1 MAAFSLLDVFT
12 YVDAHDFT
20 CDTNVA
26 RLEMTVAEL
35 NSTTF
40 CSNGWTELTPGL
52 KTVTFNYEGMWQ
64 AGTAQVDPEV
74 FPNLGTTKTFTM
86 GPADVETGVA
96 YMWRAKDVKY
106 ELPRGAHGELAQFL
120 INSVG
125 ADGQGVVRGQ
135 VAVAKQT
142 ASSTGQVGSVVNI
155 PTTSASSYIY
165 ATHHTFTIGTSY
177 AYVVESATNS
187 SMLGA
192 TTVGSS
198 VSVSA
203 AGGAWLTRVAATSGR
218 SYYRFRVTQNAGSHS
233 IGGAIAVQ

>member
-1 MAAFSLLDVFT
+1 VAAFSLLDVFT
-12 YVDAHDFT
+12 YVDGHDFT

-26 RLEMTVAEL
+26 KLEANVAEL

-52 KTVTFNYEGMWQ
+52 KSVAFTMEGMWQ
-64 AGTAQVDPEV
+64 AGTNQVDPEV
-74 FPNLGTTKTFTM
+74 FPTLGTTKTFTM
-86 GPADVETGVA
+86 GPVDTEGTVA
-96 YMWRAKDVKY
+96 YLWRAKDVKY
-106 ELPRGAHGELAQFL
+106 ELPRGSHGELAQFM

-125 ADGQGVVRGQ
+125 ADGNGLVRGQ
-135 VAVAKQT
+135 LAIAKQT
-142 ASSTGQVGSVVNI
+142 ISAAGQAGSVVTI
-155 PTTSASSYIY
+155 STTSNSSYIY

-177 AYVVESATNS
+177 SWVVESATNS

-192 TTVGSS
+192 TTVGTSA
-198 VSVSA
+198 SVSA
-203 AGGAWLTRVAATSGR
+203 VGATWLTRVAATSGR